1 LRERG
6 RRGDCCGNGKTERSA
21 GEKHVAPSIQLAGFV
36 LAGVSS
42 RETRVDVSTVRIRA
56 SVVGYI
62 WLVEGVFVT
71 HMI

>member
-1 LRERG
+1 
-6 RRGDCCGNGKTERSA
+6 
-21 GEKHVAPSIQLAGFV
+21 LAGFV

-42 RETRVDVSTVRIRA
+42 RETHMDVSTVRIRA